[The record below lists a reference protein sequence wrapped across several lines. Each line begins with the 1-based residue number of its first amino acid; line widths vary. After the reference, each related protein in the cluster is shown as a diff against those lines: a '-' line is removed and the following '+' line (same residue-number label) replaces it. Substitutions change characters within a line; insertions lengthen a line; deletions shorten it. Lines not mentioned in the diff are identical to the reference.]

1 MTNNISRNSESNG
14 GSKSFNRK
22 SKLKKNQKTLT
33 TGWTKMSVINQNL
46 NWETMY
52 QQAESNSKRL
62 VVQTQIPLVSRQLIN
77 NTTNSNMNSR
87 IENWNTPTNANTV
100 LFERSNNQRKI
111 K

>member
-1 MTNNISRNSESNG
+1 MKFLVIFG
-14 GSKSFNRK
+14 GYDKGFYGNRK
-22 SKLKKNQKTLT
+22 SKLKNQKTLT